1 MGICTRQTSA
11 RWLMSLIF
19 LMQAPGGAPP
29 PPPNAKAAAPIDF
42 TGQWVSVV
50 TEDWRYRMI
59 TPPKGNYSGVP
70 LNDAAKKIADNW
82 DPAKDEAA
90 GAQCKAYGAANIM
103 RVPTRIR
110 ISWADD
116 DTLKLE
122 TDAGMQTRLIHFK
135 EPRTAPGGWQGVSE
149 ASWEMTS
156 GLDFMSII
164 QGPGRRNPTFTSGLK
179 VVTSKMRPGYLRRN
193 GVPYSDKAV
202 LTEYYDR
209 TNEANGDSWLV
220 VTSIV
225 DDPVYL
231 NQPFVTSAHFRKEN
245 DQSRWNPTPCSAR

>member
-1 MGICTRQTSA
+1 MGVRTRQTSA
-11 RWLMSLIF
+11 RWLMSLVFF
-19 LMQAPGGAPP
+19 LQGAPAVPP

-59 TPPKGNYSGVP
+59 TPPKGNYAGVP
-70 LNDAAKKIADNW
+70 LNDAARKIADNW

-103 RVPTRIR
+103 RVPARIR

-116 DTLKLE
+116 DALKLE
-122 TDAGMQTRLIHFK
+122 TDAGMQTRLFHFK
-135 EPRTAPGGWQGVSE
+135 EARTPPGGWQGVSE

-164 QGPGRRNPTFTSGLK
+164 AGPGRRNPAFSSTLK
-179 VVTSKMRPGYLRRN
+179 VVTTKMRPGYLRKN

-209 TNEANGDSWLV
+209 TNEANGESWLV

-225 DDPVYL
+225 DDPTYL